1 MEGKSGGNS
10 SRKPSSSRTSTSGN
24 NGNSTT
30 GNNGNSTS
38 GNNGNSTSGR
48 MDGRK
53 VGRLEG
59 KAILSPLSFDHLWL
73 VHLILWHS
81 FYWPPMSGLRSQ
93 TGSLDY
99 VVYQ

>member
-1 MEGKSGGNS
+1 MVTALAVTMVTALAVTMVTALVEGWMEE
-10 SRKPSSSRTSTSGN
+10 
-24 NGNSTT
+24 
-30 GNNGNSTS
+30 
-38 GNNGNSTSGR
+38 
-48 MDGRK
+48 
-53 VGRLEG
+53 RLEDWRG
-59 KAILSPLSFDHLWL
+59 EAILSPLSFDHLWL